1 MSARVLKGMVV
12 SDKSDKTVVVRVSR
26 RFMHPIYKKYITK
39 SKKFSAHDET
49 NACKLGDMVS
59 IQECRPISK
68 NKSWRVLT
76 EEKKA

>member
-39 SKKFSAHDET
+39 SKKFSAHDEA